1 MRSYL
6 KRVVVWTTLV
16 ALITVFS
23 GSMAL
28 AQNAQ
33 TDDRDRELKSGKMIA
48 DALLVRP
55 LGLVATVAGGVV
67 FVVSLPFSLL
77 GRNTGEAFDRLL
89 ADPATFTF
97 TRPLGEFD

>member
-6 KRVVVWTTLV
+6 KHVVVWTTLV

-28 AQNAQ
+28 AQN
-33 TDDRDRELKSGKMIA
+33 DDSDKELKSGKMIA

-77 GRNTGEAFDRLL
+77 GKNSGEAFDRLL
-89 ADPATFTF
+89 VDPAAFTF

>member
-6 KRVVVWTTLV
+6 KRVVVWATLV

-28 AQNAQ
+28 AQN
-33 TDDRDRELKSGKMIA
+33 DDRDRELKSGKMIA